1 MTAILSS
8 IENEESEKQPRFL
21 IYFPGICHLMT
32 DTALGSLAALLPLFM
47 SSYGLNYEKAAAIIF
62 ANTALASV
70 AQPFFGYLADKRP
83 NHLFIPLG
91 MTLAGCSIAALGFVH
106 SYAAILFCSML
117 AGIGSAIFHPEAA
130 RWVNRISG
138 AKKGRAMGYFA
149 VGGNGGFAV
158 GPILASLAYIIGPY
172 ALTIFALLTIS
183 MSIIYFMT
191 ISHHHSAKVK
201 VIKQRQPVIE
211 RNDWRSFSQ
220 LFVIIAARSINFSVL
235 NTFIPIYWITHL
247 HQSTASGNFAL
258 SLFFFLGTV
267 VTLLGGILSD
277 KIGFVRIIRYC
288 YLILVP
294 AMILFTNSEYY
305 WLSMLLLIP
314 LSVGLFAQ
322 YSPIVVLGQQY
333 LAKSVGFASG
343 ITLGLGIT
351 FGGMV
356 SPLVGKAADI
366 YGLQSAWLVLNLIC
380 IIALLFSFL
389 IKDAK

>member
-1 MTAILSS
+1 M
-8 IENEESEKQPRFL
+8 
-21 IYFPGICHLMT
+21 
-32 DTALGSLAALLPLFM
+32 
-47 SSYGLNYEKAAAIIF
+47 
-62 ANTALASV
+62 
-70 AQPFFGYLADKRP
+70 
-83 NHLFIPLG
+83 
-91 MTLAGCSIAALGFVH
+91 
-106 SYAAILFCSML
+106 
-117 AGIGSAIFHPEAA
+117 
-130 RWVNRISG
+130 
-138 AKKGRAMGYFA
+138 
-149 VGGNGGFAV
+149 
-158 GPILASLAYIIGPY
+158 
-172 ALTIFALLTIS
+172 
-183 MSIIYFMT
+183 
-191 ISHHHSAKVK
+191 
-201 VIKQRQPVIE
+201 IE

-351 FGGMV
+351 LGGMV